1 MENLYIYL
9 ITIGVALALLL
20 LIYLLYVN
28 LHPCRCFFLQHLIL
42 PLLLKSSKW
51 VRVTRLEALMILLYL
66 SLNVVFLSLGAN
78 TLQDLAATM
87 ALINL
92 VPAFLG
98 QWTNPLAEFLGI
110 SRRSYYLI
118 HRWTGRIAIFHS
130 FIHTFFILRQYRNF
144 TTDKLISGCAVTY
157 RLIRVAF
164 FSSRAVV
171 KSAQRTGDV
180 VQVKLRT
187 LKPVSIAP
195 GSYFHVF
202 LPVSRFS
209 KDHLQ
214 LTKYNFLQSYPLAA
228 YWDSKEDISGR
239 SDPVLLI
246 HTGKLPRFEQIK
258 ENQTLL
264 LDGPYQQGLAIENY
278 DIVILTAEG
287 RGILRILPIM
297 INLMARRLS
306 DKKGPDKSL
315 FRDRTRRVDLFWW
328 LGDNAEDKWVR
339 EQLRSLKSLDPEHK
353 FLLVWVLYPKPKS
366 DKSEP
371 LFPKSN
377 NSEDAED
384 SEDTEEEK
392 YWVCA
397 HDCAGLNKEHIIEN
411 FREAVTLEARAP
423 GRRTVVSK

>member
-1 MENLYIYL
+1 
-9 ITIGVALALLL
+9 
-20 LIYLLYVN
+20 
-28 LHPCRCFFLQHLIL
+28 
-42 PLLLKSSKW
+42 
-51 VRVTRLEALMILLYL
+51 VTRLEALMILLYL

-144 TTDKLISGCAVTY
+144 TTDKLISGCATASSLLIILIMTLYCFRSYLGRILAGLHLCLGLICLGTLLWHVVPGSNEQDRILSISAAAVWGLGAAY

-339 EQLRSLKSLDPEHK
+339 EQLRSLKSLD
-353 FLLVWVLYPKPKS
+353 
-366 DKSEP
+366 
-371 LFPKSN
+371 
-377 NSEDAED
+377 
-384 SEDTEEEK
+384 
-392 YWVCA
+392 
-397 HDCAGLNKEHIIEN
+397 
-411 FREAVTLEARAP
+411 
-423 GRRTVVSK
+423 

>member
-1 MENLYIYL
+1 MVPGSNEQD
-9 ITIGVALALLL
+9 
-20 LIYLLYVN
+20 
-28 LHPCRCFFLQHLIL
+28 RIL
-42 PLLLKSSKW
+42 SISAAAIW
-51 VRVTRLEALMILLYL
+51 G
-66 SLNVVFLSLGAN
+66 LGA
-78 TLQDLAATM
+78 A
-87 ALINL
+87 
-92 VPAFLG
+92 
-98 QWTNPLAEFLGI
+98 
-110 SRRSYYLI
+110 
-118 HRWTGRIAIFHS
+118 
-130 FIHTFFILRQYRNF
+130 
-144 TTDKLISGCAVTY
+144 Y

-339 EQLRSLKSLDPEHK
+339 EQLRSLKSLDPEHVSIFSSEVLTSETNLIRNSSSSGCFIPSLK
-353 FLLVWVLYPKPKS
+353 VTRVNHFFPSLTILRILRKKNIGYVPTTVLV
-366 DKSEP
+366 
-371 LFPKSN
+371 
-377 NSEDAED
+377 
-384 SEDTEEEK
+384 
-392 YWVCA
+392 
-397 HDCAGLNKEHIIEN
+397 
-411 FREAVTLEARAP
+411 
-423 GRRTVVSK
+423 